1 MGDIRSL
8 IEKAEEVI
16 DEDIATETMNA
27 MLSGKFTLKDMQNQF
42 EMMNSM
48 GPMNKVM
55 NMIPGLSGKIPKEAS
70 QMTEDTIEHF
80 KVIMSSMTDEEM
92 ENPKIIKH
100 SRIQRISRGA
110 GVSES
115 DVKDLLKYYNNTKKA
130 MKGISRRGMG
140 GGAMNRLMGQFMNR

>member
-1 MGDIRSL
+1 MFNEN
-8 IEKAEEVI
+8 EKKRITEI
-16 DEDIATETMNA
+16 D
-27 MLSGKFTLKDMQNQF
+27 MLNHLLGKYISFAFHEPKNY
-42 EMMNSM
+42 
-48 GPMNKVM
+48 PNKSF
-55 NMIPGLSGKIPKEAS
+55 L
-70 QMTEDTIEHF
+70 DTSDEINN
-80 KVIMSSMTDEEM
+80 VMTDEEM
-92 ENPKIIKH
+92 ENPKIIEH

>member
-1 MGDIRSL
+1 
-8 IEKAEEVI
+8 
-16 DEDIATETMNA
+16 
-27 MLSGKFTLKDMQNQF
+27 
-42 EMMNSM
+42 
-48 GPMNKVM
+48 PMNKVM